1 MTVDNYI
8 ETVFSKYKKTPEL
21 LSFKEEV
28 STNLHEAVNTK
39 RREGQT
45 ETAAVESAIKDMG
58 DLSELLKSY
67 PKSFSV
73 TFFLRLVAWVSVIV
87 GILIFLLVLT
97 FDPSMYYGG
106 SRVLQIS
113 FLTRLSRSLAVLHV
127 FIDIQVPYLVWER
140 TSRRRTWWRH
150 FSILTL
156 GAALLFGLD
165 VLSSLTHHLAT
176 MGPLSFAMSNWLN
189 SCSGEIVIV
198 LAAVAAT
205 VFLLIRDKQVSGKD

>member
-21 LSFKEEV
+21 LAFKEEV
-28 STNLHEAVNTK
+28 SSNLHEAVNAK
-39 RREGQT
+39 RREG
-45 ETAAVESAIKDMG
+45 ESEEVAIESAVKDMG

-73 TFFLRLVAWVSVIV
+73 TYFLRLIAWVSIIV
-87 GILIFLLVLT
+87 GIMIFLLVLT
-97 FDPSMYYGG
+97 FDPAMYYDGA
-106 SRVLQIS
+106 RYLPTS
-113 FLTRLSRSLAVLHV
+113 FLTRLSRALAILHV
-127 FIDIQVPYLVWER
+127 FIDIQIPYLVWEH

-156 GAALLFGLD
+156 GASLLFGLD
-165 VLSSLTHHLAT
+165 VLSFLILHLTTL
-176 MGPLSFAMSNWLN
+176 GPFSYAMSHWLS

-198 LAAVAAT
+198 LAAFAAS
-205 VFLLIRDKQVSGKD
+205 VFLLIRDKQASK